1 MTRAR
6 RRTERHGALAT
17 GFFRDGLSL
26 EEEIEFLGLKKVK
39 PWQRLHWRR
48 LSRRCRW
55 VWCPPAPRQIGGTD
69 RRAGSRGR
77 TQPKTFFPHFLAEVV
92 NRSFFL
98 FGSVPVL
105 YFLLE
110 VLSPGRRPL
119 ALLRRV
125 LSMPRESGPAFS
137 RAASG
142 NRLGIT
148 GNRWGGGGRA
158 GERRRQGPRFQSSHR
173 RKDGAGDRAL
183 PDGAAAGHHSC
194 REHTDEGG
202 GWAGEKITSP
212 GRGSPSPLQAGRDFL
227 IPSEIHGLPP
237 GAAAAA
243 GSSCRR
249 RVLLLLLPLQSPC
262 SFPHKIWICWPP
274 PRRCRHPTCPPPQ
287 RL

>member
-1 MTRAR
+1 M
-6 RRTERHGALAT
+6 
-17 GFFRDGLSL
+17 
-26 EEEIEFLGLKKVK
+26 K

-48 LSRRCRW
+48 SSRRCRW

-92 NRSFFL
+92 NRSLFCSVNRSLFCSFL
-98 FGSVPVL
+98 FFVRFGPCVVFSFGSPVAGA
-105 YFLLE
+105 
-110 VLSPGRRPL
+110 SARRATSSGPT
-119 ALLRRV
+119 RH
-125 LSMPRESGPAFS
+125 SMPRESGPAFS

-148 GNRWGGGGRA
+148 GNRWEGGGGLESVDDR
-158 GERRRQGPRFQSSHR
+158 GPDSRHR
-173 RKDGAGDRAL
+173 RNDGAGDRAL

-274 PRRCRHPTCPPPQ
+274 PRRCRRPTCPPPQ

>member
-26 EEEIEFLGLKKVK
+26 EEEIEFLGLKKMK

-69 RRAGSRGR
+69 RHAGSRGR
-77 TQPKTFFPHFLAEVV
+77 TQPKTFFSSFLGRGGKSVL
-92 NRSFFL
+92 FFL

-148 GNRWGGGGRA
+148 GNRWGGA
-158 GERRRQGPRFQSSHR
+158 GERR
-173 RKDGAGDRAL
+173 
-183 PDGAAAGHHSC
+183 
-194 REHTDEGG
+194 
-202 GWAGEKITSP
+202 
-212 GRGSPSPLQAGRDFL
+212 
-227 IPSEIHGLPP
+227 
-237 GAAAAA
+237 
-243 GSSCRR
+243 
-249 RVLLLLLPLQSPC
+249 
-262 SFPHKIWICWPP
+262 
-274 PRRCRHPTCPPPQ
+274 
-287 RL
+287 

>member
-77 TQPKTFFPHFLAEVV
+77 MQPKTFFPHFLAEVV
-92 NRSFFL
+92 NRSLFL

-148 GNRWGGGGRA
+148 GNRWGGGGGLESVDDR
-158 GERRRQGPRFQSSHR
+158 GPDSRVRTEERTEQGTGPSQTAQLRGTTAVGNTLTR
-173 RKDGAGDRAL
+173 GAG
-183 PDGAAAGHHSC
+183 G
-194 REHTDEGG
+194 RER
-202 GWAGEKITSP
+202 K
-212 GRGSPSPLQAGRDFL
+212 
-227 IPSEIHGLPP
+227 
-237 GAAAAA
+237 
-243 GSSCRR
+243 
-249 RVLLLLLPLQSPC
+249 
-262 SFPHKIWICWPP
+262 
-274 PRRCRHPTCPPPQ
+274 
-287 RL
+287 